1 MKVMFLDE
9 SGNHNLKKINSVYP
23 IFVLAGVIVD
33 RAYDRTVIDP
43 RMREFKR
50 RFLGTE
56 DIVLHTV
63 DMVRGRYGFES
74 MQNPAFRE
82 EFYESLNAMLDE
94 LDYKIIACAIKLDEY
109 VARYGANA
117 PDPYMDSL
125 NVLVERFC
133 MDLEDETDAGFIC
146 AEMRNPHLDRALRRA
161 WDDICEWGTG
171 SLGPS
176 EIDEKIVHLTLKNK
190 KPNVAGM
197 QLADLVATA
206 VGRSVIAKPA
216 HGNEV
221 SRDVVM
227 RKIRRVSGV
236 YEGHGL
242 VVRP

>member
-1 MKVMFLDE
+1 
-9 SGNHNLKKINSVYP
+9 
-23 IFVLAGVIVD
+23 
-33 RAYDRTVIDP
+33 
-43 RMREFKR
+43 
-50 RFLGTE
+50 
-56 DIVLHTV
+56 
-63 DMVRGRYGFES
+63 MVRGRYGFES
-74 MQNPAFRE
+74 MQDPAFRA
-82 EFYESLNAMLDE
+82 EFYESLNAMLEE
-94 LDYKIIACAIKLDEY
+94 LDYKIVACAIKLDEY

-125 NVLVERFC
+125 GVLVERFC

-161 WDDICEWGTG
+161 WDDICERGTR

-206 VGRSVIAKPA
+206 VGRSVMAKPA

-221 SRDVVM
+221 SRGVVM
-227 RKIRRVSGV
+227 GKIRQVGGV